1 MFIEKIQLPETK
13 IVQLDELYYKLI
25 SIENIVFTNGCFDV
39 LHYGHFKCLTEA
51 KTYGSTLIVA
61 VNSDRIVKQ
70 LKGDHRPINIENI
83 RLYNLSCLQCVDYVV
98 MFDELTPYN
107 IISKLK
113 PDILVKGGD
122 YNITD
127 IVGHDLVSKTIIINF
142 EDGFSTTSILN
153 KLKT

>member
-70 LKGDHRPINIENI
+70 LKGDHRPINNENI

-127 IVGHDLVSKTIIINF
+127 IVGYDLVSKTIIINF

-153 KLKT
+153 KLKI

>member
-1 MFIEKIQLPETK
+1 
-13 IVQLDELYYKLI
+13 
-25 SIENIVFTNGCFDV
+25 
-39 LHYGHFKCLTEA
+39 
-51 KTYGSTLIVA
+51 
-61 VNSDRIVKQ
+61 
-70 LKGDHRPINIENI
+70 
-83 RLYNLSCLQCVDYVV
+83 